1 MYVREKSWLF
11 LDWTIFFPNL
21 PHFNKWHWYLAPKTW
36 EFSLISPSPSSSSVT
51 LPMHFLK
58 KNPSPKDTSNLFIFS
73 PSPLLPSLSTLRLSL
88 PGLLKQC
95 LDWPPC
101 SHSYTLIIYF
111 LPRIYKDQL
120 NPKIRLCSSLNM
132 IAGCQYH
139 LDENLNSL

>member
-1 MYVREKSWLF
+1 MYLRERSWLF

-58 KNPSPKDTSNLFIFS
+58 NHIPQRYFKSVYLFSVSTAAIFA
-73 PSPLLPSLSTLRLSL
+73 TLRLSL

-120 NPKIRLCSSLNM
+120 NPEIRSCSSLNM